1 MGATNE
7 TTLILAAGT
16 ATLIAGAFSMAGGEY
31 VSVAS
36 QRDTEKAILTKEK
49 QSLQENPSEE
59 FNELIGLYE
68 QKGLT
73 IKTATQVAK
82 ELSTKNFNKT
92 LEAHAETEQ
101 LCLV

>member
-1 MGATNE
+1 
-7 TTLILAAGT
+7 
-16 ATLIAGAFSMAGGEY
+16 MAGGEY